1 MKSYIETLKTREEL
15 INQLAEIEKQIL
27 SYKYTLSKNT
37 IKNVETTITI
47 KSKVKTKTKSKKVEI
62 KTKQSFFPNRL
73 IRKT

>member
-47 KSKVKTKTKSKKVEI
+47 KSKVKTKKDRVKHKV
-62 KTKQSFFPNRL
+62 KYWY
-73 IRKT
+73 